1 MAAKTRAL
9 EHPSPVPAI
18 LLALAFVVISIV
30 LILPR

>member
-9 EHPSPVPAI
+9 EHSTPVPAI